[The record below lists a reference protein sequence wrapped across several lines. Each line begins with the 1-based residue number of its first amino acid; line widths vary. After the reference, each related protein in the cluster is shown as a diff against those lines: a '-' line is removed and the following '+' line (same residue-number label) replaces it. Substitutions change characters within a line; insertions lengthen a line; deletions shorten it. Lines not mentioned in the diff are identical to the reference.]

1 MNENLSTLLEAIADA
16 NPDHRALIQGDR
28 TFTWGQFDERAS
40 RLAGHL
46 AAAGV
51 GRGDRVA
58 IDLYNSIEYLE
69 ALLAATKL
77 RAAPV
82 NVNYR
87 YRESELA
94 YVLDN
99 SRSRALVFHQ
109 RLAPTVAAVATASR
123 DLTALVMVRDGTDG
137 DVDGAMEYES
147 ALAAHEPAPRIE
159 RSGDDELVTY
169 TGGTTGMPKGAVWK
183 HRNLVTH
190 VNRGY
195 EQAGYATP
203 TTAAEQ
209 GAMSAVIREQAPTI
223 SLAIPPLMHSTA
235 MVVTLRSL
243 LVAGTVVIPTKRS
256 FDPHHILELIAE
268 HRVNDLTVVGD
279 VVGKPLLA
287 ALDEARAAGKPYD
300 VSSLRT
306 VTSSGV
312 TFSAATKLGLVAHG
326 DFVITDVLA
335 CTEGGPF
342 ALSITKPGDDEAA
355 VQFRITPNARLLD
368 DELRDIAPGS
378 GRVGRLAAKG
388 SLPDGYLGDPEK
400 SASTW
405 IVLDGERWVMP
416 GDYASVEPDGTLQL
430 YGRGSGVINTGGEK
444 VFADEVQM
452 VIAADPRVRDAVVVG
467 VPDERWGERVAAVV
481 VAEPNAALTEED
493 VGDIVDTE
501 LADYKKPRQ
510 VRFVDEIRRKATGKA
525 DLVWAAEISATPAVE
540 PRSPSGSSAAPTP

>member
-1 MNENLSTLLEAIADA
+1 MNENLSTMLEAIADA
-16 NPDHRALIQGDR
+16 NPVHPALIQGGR
-28 TFTWGQFDERAS
+28 TVTWGEFDERAS
-40 RLAGHL
+40 RLAAHL
-46 AAAGV
+46 AANGV

-69 ALLAATKL
+69 TLFAVTKL
-77 RAAPV
+77 RATPV

-109 RLAPTVAAVATASR
+109 QLAPQVAAVAAAR
-123 DLTALVMVRDGTDG
+123 PDLALVIVLDGG
-137 DVDGAMEYES
+137 DGAVAGAVEYEA
-147 ALAAHEPAPRIE
+147 ALAARQPAPRVD
-159 RSGDDELVTY
+159 RSGDDEFIVY

-195 EQAGYATP
+195 EQAGLPTP
-203 TTAAEQ
+203 PTVAEL
-209 GAMSAVIREQAPTI
+209 GGMSAVVRSEAPSVLLT
-223 SLAIPPLMHSTA
+223 IPPLMHSTA
-235 MVVTLRSL
+235 MVTTLRSL
-243 LVAGTVVIPTKRS
+243 FVAGTVVLSTKRS
-256 FDPHHILELIAE
+256 FDPHHVLDLIAE

-279 VVGKPLLA
+279 VVAKPLLA
-287 ALDEARAAGKPYD
+287 ALDEARAAGRPYD

-306 VTSSGV
+306 MTSSGV
-312 TFSAATKLGLVAHG
+312 TFSAATKLGLVDHG

-342 ALSITKPGDDEAA
+342 ALSITKPGDDEEA
-355 VQFRITPNARLLD
+355 VQFRITPNARVLD
-368 DELRDIAPGS
+368 DELRDIPPGS

-388 SLPDGYLGDPEK
+388 SLPDGYLGDPER
-400 SASTW
+400 SAHTW
-405 IVLDGERWVMP
+405 VALDGERWVMP

-467 VPDERWGERVAAVV
+467 VPDDRWGERIAAVV
-481 VAEPNAALTEED
+481 AAAPNRSLSEQDVVEIVAA
-493 VGDIVDTE
+493 E

-510 VRFVDEIRRKATGKA
+510 VHFVDEIRRKATGKA
-525 DLVWAAEISATPAVE
+525 DLVWAVEVSSSRATG
-540 PRSPSGSSAAPTP
+540 PRSP